1 MPSKKPSMI
10 EAMRAKHD
18 PHYKLASKVAGLQD
32 AGEKVDNLEKDVAV
46 KLGSL
51 HKTLSKSFAMQR
63 KALMRIAGVE
73 GRIKNL
79 ETGVEIWTNRE
90 ADRNKNRDT
99 SISNLTDVVIQALGD
114 IREGKA
120 GKDGAAGTSG
130 LDGVSGSDAF
140 DGVDG
145 LGGADGASGGV
156 VIRYPA

>member
-120 GKDGAAGTSG
+120 GKAGAAGASG
-130 LDGVSGSDAF
+130 LDGGSGF
-140 DGVDG
+140 D
-145 LGGADGASGGV
+145 
-156 VIRYPA
+156 